1 MPMSE
6 RRWTLTLN
14 LRDAYEAKKWRRA
27 KRAINLL
34 RQKAQRIAKVK
45 RVVIDEALNHI
56 IWSRGVERPPRKV
69 QVVIEKVED
78 ETARVSLLTSGGEGE
93 REEG

>member
-1 MPMSE
+1 
-6 RRWTLTLN
+6 
-14 LRDAYEAKKWRRA
+14 
-27 KRAINLL
+27 
-34 RQKAQRIAKVK
+34 VK

-69 QVVIEKVED
+69 QVVIEKVDD
-78 ETARVSLLTSGGEGE
+78 ETARVSLSTSGGEGK

>member
-1 MPMSE
+1 MSE
-6 RRWTLTLN
+6 RRWELTLN

-27 KRAINLL
+27 KRAINLI
-34 RQKAQRIAKVK
+34 RQKALRVAKVK
-45 RVVIDEALNHI
+45 RVVIDEALNRL

-69 QVVIEKVED
+69 RLVIERVDE
-78 ETARVSLLTSGGEGE
+78 ETARVSVPTSGEEAE

>member
-1 MPMSE
+1 MSE
-6 RRWTLTLN
+6 RRWELTLN

-27 KRAINLL
+27 KRAINLI
-34 RQKAQRIAKVK
+34 RQKALRVAKVK
-45 RVVIDEALNHI
+45 RVVIDEALNRL

-69 QVVIEKVED
+69 RLVIERVDE
-78 ETARVSLLTSGGEGE
+78 ETARVSVPTSGEEGE

>member
-1 MPMSE
+1 MSE
-6 RRWTLTLN
+6 RRWELTLN

-27 KRAINLL
+27 KRAINLI
-34 RQKAQRIAKVK
+34 RQKALRVAKVR
-45 RVVIDEALNHI
+45 RVVIDEALNRL

-69 QVVIEKVED
+69 RLVIERVDE
-78 ETARVSLLTSGGEGE
+78 ETARVSAPTSGEEAE

>member
-1 MPMSE
+1 MSE
-6 RRWTLTLN
+6 RRWTLMLN

-27 KRAINLL
+27 KRAINLI

-69 QVVIEKVED
+69 QVVIEKVDD
-78 ETARVSLLTSGGEGE
+78 ETARVTIPTSGEEGE

>member
-1 MPMSE
+1 MSE
-6 RRWTLTLN
+6 RRWELTLN

-27 KRAINLL
+27 KRAINLI
-34 RQKAQRIAKVK
+34 RQKALRVAKVK
-45 RVVIDEALNHI
+45 RVVIDEALNRL

-69 QVVIEKVED
+69 RLVIERVDE
-78 ETARVSLLTSGGEGE
+78 ETARVSVPTSGEEVE

>member
-1 MPMSE
+1 MSE
-6 RRWTLTLN
+6 RRWVLTLN

-27 KRAINLL
+27 KRAINLI
-34 RQKAQRIAKVK
+34 RQKALRIAKVK
-45 RVVIDEALNHI
+45 RVVIDEALNRL

-69 QVVIEKVED
+69 HLVIERIDE
-78 ETARVSLLTSGGEGE
+78 ETARVSVPTSGEKVE

>member
-1 MPMSE
+1 MSE
-6 RRWTLTLN
+6 RRWELTLN

-27 KRAINLL
+27 KRAINLI
-34 RQKAQRIAKVK
+34 RQKALRVAKVK
-45 RVVIDEALNHI
+45 RVVIDEALNRL

-69 QVVIEKVED
+69 RLVIERIDE
-78 ETARVSLLTSGGEGE
+78 ETARVSVPTSGEEGE

>member
-1 MPMSE
+1 MSE
-6 RRWTLTLN
+6 RRWELTLN

-27 KRAINLL
+27 KRAINLI
-34 RQKAQRIAKVK
+34 RQKALRVAKVK
-45 RVVIDEALNHI
+45 RVVIDEALNRL

-69 QVVIEKVED
+69 RLVIERVDE
-78 ETARVSLLTSGGEGE
+78 ETARVSMPTSGEEVE

>member
-1 MPMSE
+1 MSE
-6 RRWTLTLN
+6 RRWELTLN

-27 KRAINLL
+27 KRAINLI
-34 RQKAQRIAKVK
+34 REKALRIAKVK
-45 RVVIDEALNHI
+45 RVVIDEALNHL

-69 QVVIEKVED
+69 RLVIERIDE
-78 ETARVSLLTSGGEGE
+78 ETARVSLPTSGEEGE

>member
-1 MPMSE
+1 MSE
-6 RRWTLTLN
+6 RRWMLTLN
-14 LRDAYEAKKWRRA
+14 LRDAYEAKKWRRT
-27 KRAINLL
+27 KRAINLI

-69 QVVIEKVED
+69 QVVIEKVDD
-78 ETARVSLLTSGGEGE
+78 ETARVSLPTSGGEGK

>member
-1 MPMSE
+1 MSE
-6 RRWTLTLN
+6 RRWMLTLN
-14 LRDAYEAKKWRRA
+14 LRDAYEAKKWRRT
-27 KRAINLL
+27 KRAINLI

-45 RVVIDEALNHI
+45 RVVIDEALSHV

-69 QVVIEKVED
+69 QVVIEKVDD
-78 ETARVSLLTSGGEGE
+78 ETARVSLPTSGGEGE

>member
-6 RRWTLTLN
+6 RRWMLTLN

-27 KRAINLL
+27 KRAISLI

-69 QVVIEKVED
+69 QVVIEKVDD
-78 ETARVSLLTSGGEGE
+78 ETARVSLPTSGGEGK

>member
-1 MPMSE
+1 MSE
-6 RRWTLTLN
+6 RRWELTLN

-27 KRAINLL
+27 KRAINLI
-34 RQKAQRIAKVK
+34 REKALRIAKVK
-45 RVVIDEALNHI
+45 RVVIDEALNRL

-69 QVVIEKVED
+69 RLVIERIDE
-78 ETARVSLLTSGGEGE
+78 ETARVSVPTSGEEGE

>member
-6 RRWTLTLN
+6 RRWMLTLN
-14 LRDAYEAKKWRRA
+14 LRDAYEAKKWRRT
-27 KRAINLL
+27 KRAINLI

-45 RVVIDEALNHI
+45 RVVIDEALSHV

-69 QVVIEKVED
+69 QVVIEKVDD
-78 ETARVSLLTSGGEGE
+78 ETARVSLPTSGGEGK